1 LTIWSAD
8 ACIIRMAI
16 IVMIMVRCR
25 WFRIEG
31 IQPNLIATTRW
42 RREHHPARGGIGVA
56 RTSGPRQCQ
65 RENTGCSEH
74 QYLTACC
81 SLRNGS
87 EGRK

>member
-31 IQPNLIATTRW
+31 IDQSYI
-42 RREHHPARGGIGVA
+42 
-56 RTSGPRQCQ
+56 
-65 RENTGCSEH
+65 TGKF
-74 QYLTACC
+74 LFA
-81 SLRNGS
+81 
-87 EGRK
+87 